1 MEPLV
6 SVAIATYNGQLY
18 LREQLDSIYNQTYKN
33 LEVIVCDDCSEDGT
47 LDILEEYKQQF
58 GLIYCVNETRL
69 GFVKNFERAIK
80 NCRGDYIA
88 LCDQDDVWLP
98 EKLETLLGHIN
109 EKSLICSDLILVDK
123 NKNLIDNSLYNH
135 TGLQFYNSDQFK
147 YLVHSNFVV
156 GCTTL
161 FKHELKY
168 IILPFPEGIPYHDW
182 WIALIASAN
191 GGIEFCSKPL
201 VYYRY
206 HGNNNT
212 QTGKKTLVISVVDK
226 INEVNKK
233 LNSDFYISKCNWLKN
248 ICMSRYF
255 SPSQI
260 AYINEITEIYN
271 GIISK
276 KIPIKATI
284 LAFKNRKYMFP
295 RRGPV
300 KQVIF
305 TLGIIFAGII
315 RFMHIPAVKISFK
328 RKNIFQ
334 GDLTR

>member
-6 SVAIATYNGQLY
+6 SVALATYNGQQY

-33 LEVIVCDDCSEDGT
+33 LEVVVCDDHSEDDT
-47 LDILEEYKQQF
+47 VKILEEYRQRF

-69 GFVKNFERAIK
+69 GFVKNFEKSILR
-80 NCRGDYIA
+80 CRGDYIA
-88 LCDQDDVWLP
+88 LCDQDDVWEP
-98 EKLETLLGHIN
+98 KKIETLLQYIN
-109 EKSLICSDLILVDK
+109 EKPLICSDLILVDK
-123 NKNLIDNSLYNH
+123 DKNLIDNSLYNH
-135 TGLQFYNSDQFK
+135 TGLQFHNNNQF
-147 YLVHSNFVV
+147 YYMVHSNFVV
-156 GCTTL
+156 GCTIL
-161 FKHELKY
+161 FKRELKN
-168 IILPFPEGIPYHDW
+168 IILPFPEGTPYHDW
-182 WIALIASAN
+182 WIALVASAN
-191 GGIEFCSKPL
+191 NCIEFCNKPL

-206 HGNNNT
+206 HGNNYS

-248 ICMSRYF
+248 ICTPRCF

-315 RFMHIPAVKISFK
+315 RFIHIPAVNISFK
-328 RKNIFQ
+328 LKNIFQ